1 MRKILFA
8 LITAFTMSINAYADS
23 PVYTNTVQGDFDS
36 VYQHVYDSLENN
48 KLFVVFQPDIGSNI
62 SRFAE
67 RWGNNYNR
75 NNLDRVK
82 SMVFC
87 NGWYANEISNK
98 DVKMTALCP
107 LHLTMTQHDGQTSV
121 NFVRPDM
128 VAKGSPAE
136 SVAHEL
142 TELVIK
148 AITEGIEASK
158 K

>member
-1 MRKILFA
+1 MRKTLLA
-8 LITAFTMSINAYADS
+8 LIAAFAISLNAYADS
-23 PVYTNTVQGDFDS
+23 PVYTATVEGDFDS
-36 VYQHVYDSLENN
+36 VYQHVYDSLEKN

-67 RWGNNYNR
+67 RWGDNYNR
-75 NNLDRVK
+75 NKLDRMK

-98 DVKMTALCP
+98 DVTMTALCP
-107 LHLTMTQHDGQTSV
+107 LHLTMIQHDGQTSV

-128 VAKGSPAE
+128 VAKGSKAE
-136 SVAHEL
+136 SVAHDL

-148 AITEGIEASK
+148 AISEGIDAAK